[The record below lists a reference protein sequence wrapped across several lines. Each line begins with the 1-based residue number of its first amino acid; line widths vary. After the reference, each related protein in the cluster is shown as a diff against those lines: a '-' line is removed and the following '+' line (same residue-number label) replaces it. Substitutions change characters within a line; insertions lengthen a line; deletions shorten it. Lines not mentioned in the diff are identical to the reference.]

1 MPELAARWPCP
12 VCLGV
17 TMEKVAVGGAGE
29 LVLDHCPRCGGIYFD
44 LGEVQLLRK
53 RAAET
58 LWERVPRRADVIPA
72 QCHACHAHIERN
84 AERCPACRRKT
95 RFDCPA
101 CQRPMQ
107 QARYGELSLD
117 ICKRC
122 KGVWFDH
129 HELSAIW
136 EIELNRAL
144 ERRGK
149 RSRFSRNAGDGSL
162 VLAEALVYSPDLLF
176 LGAHSAGHVAAAS
189 AEALAHAPGAL
200 ASAGQVA
207 GEAAASVFESLLE
220 IVAGIFS

>member
-1 MPELAARWPCP
+1 MPELAPRWPCP

-17 TMEKVAVGGAGE
+17 TMQKTAVGDGE
-29 LVLDHCPRCGGIYFD
+29 LVLDHCPRCGGVYFD
-44 LGEVQLLRK
+44 FGEVQLLR
-53 RAAET
+53 AQSPDT
-58 LWERVPRRADVIPA
+58 LWVNVPRRADVTPA

-84 AERCPACRRKT
+84 ARRCPACGRKT

-101 CQRPMQ
+101 CQQPMQ

-117 ICKRC
+117 VCKRC

-144 ERRGK
+144 ERRRK
-149 RSRFSRNAGDGSL
+149 RSLLPRRADDGSM
-162 VLAEALVYSPDLLF
+162 VLTEALLYTPDLIF
-176 LGAHSAGHVAAAS
+176 YGAHAAGHMAAAS
-189 AEALAHAPGAL
+189 VDALAHAPGAL
-200 ASAGQVA
+200 ASAGEVV
-207 GEAAASVFESLLE
+207 GEAAASVFETLLE